1 MQYKLGVME
10 TKINVYVFAHILNTL
25 HISWC
30 IFDLNQ
36 NIKVSVIQQKS
47 GSKRY
52 MTWNII

>member
-1 MQYKLGVME
+1 ME
-10 TKINVYVFAHILNTL
+10 TKINVFVSICSYINTL

-36 NIKVSVIQQKS
+36 NIKVSVIQQNS
-47 GSKRY
+47 GRKLC